1 MDTRRILMVDDEVG
15 FTNLAKLNL
24 EKTGRYMVRVENAGE
39 RAVAA
44 AREFQPDLILLD
56 IVMPGKDGGEVL
68 AELQQTPET
77 QRIPVAFLTATVS
90 VKGVADRGNRIRGL
104 PFIAKPVS
112 PQELMGEIELIL
124 KQKR

>member
-124 KQKR
+124 KQQH